1 MGHFSKDTTAR
12 RGDAFDGAERAVWV
26 ERVLHAWVAVEVTI
40 LSGDLAVGGKLS
52 DDFRWGVEFAFAV
65 GNRDGV
71 DCSNL
76 LIGEPRR

>member
-1 MGHFSKDTTAR
+1 M
-12 RGDAFDGAERAVWV
+12 
-26 ERVLHAWVAVEVTI
+26 
-40 LSGDLAVGGKLS
+40 SGDLAVGGKLS

-71 DCSNL
+71 DGSDL